1 MSTGLFASPQEE
13 SGSSLLL
20 GPSGCLLSTF
30 GGPCCLSQT
39 ALELVPSVLFLWLVE
54 GPSSVEVFSLL
65 LSFLSALPPSL
76 DLEFYE
82 VSLTNSLDAFT
93 HCVALEFSSSEEM
106 NERTL
111 KKKKKESG
119 NIGGREE
126 VTFCQKKFGAGCRGD
141 AFGKRCATSSQGKK
155 KVPDSRGRT
164 ACEVIPAR
172 KPKLS
177 DEDARQGLTTAPG
190 MSAVRSLKQAGPNF

>member
-1 MSTGLFASPQEE
+1 MFASPQEE

-93 HCVALEFSSSEEM
+93 HYVALEFSSSEEM

-111 KKKKKESG
+111 KKKKGEWQYWRTRRSD
-119 NIGGREE
+119 ILPEE
-126 VTFCQKKFGAGCRGD
+126 IWSRV
-141 AFGKRCATSSQGKK
+141 
-155 KVPDSRGRT
+155 SRGCFRQKM
-164 ACEVIPAR
+164 CDVFPGEKKSAR
-172 KPKLS
+172 FER
-177 DEDARQGLTTAPG
+177 EDCL
-190 MSAVRSLKQAGPNF
+190 